1 MLTATVSTQAQP
13 QAQQAQR
20 AMGTTT
26 PPLASMT
33 QTRPTAHLLLHMVLL
48 DRMTSTPAAQITT
61 PPSLTAQAR
70 MTQLQDS
77 IQIQHRLTPT
87 QAHTR
92 LVSMP
97 QGTAGNSM
105 QQLSMA

>member
-13 QAQQAQR
+13 QARQAQR

-33 QTRPTAHLLLHMVLL
+33 RTRPTAHLLLRMVLL
-48 DRMTSTPAAQITT
+48 ERMTSTPAAQIMT
-61 PPSLTAQAR
+61 PPSHTAQAR

-97 QGTAGNSM
+97 QGTAGSSM
-105 QQLSMA
+105 QQLSTV